1 MALTPRSTSVHNQ
14 MITRFIKHPKST
26 NFDEQDPPAKR
37 QKTGNSPK
45 KAPQTPSRRV
55 KRGVPDSDE
64 EDGNIQVKEE
74 DTEHKTDLESA
85 LPNVKTGD
93 DAIKE
98 YEAYKASEENKPESA
113 DERIE
118 KRTWIRGKSSLY
130 VDAFNLALDTVLDE
144 ESHLFNEAETEVFR
158 IWRHLDYEAQY
169 LKTSAWHRIKSL
181 GYHSDISDLDAA
193 AETLQRTYKL
203 PASFSEIESHPGE
216 LEAPAG
222 TTIGTSFTFADRSEE
237 EISTLEEASSLLKL
251 GELKA
256 LAKDAKVKG
265 KNKGELLKAL
275 RRTSQKQTGLGYVGL
290 KRSDSD
296 VSRASSASR
305 SRPETPEIEPEPE
318 GELSDDANRDAHF
331 TRRIMQ
337 ETGSCIRLSLA
348 TLKLFERVHL
358 VFYRSTEWTEK
369 SLTTIILAKI
379 ARRNFPEYI
388 VSRSA
393 NIFASRSLLLEYEAS
408 VRTQHRI
415 DSILE
420 FNGRPTEKGYQEIID
435 TFEEVYPRWQVLV
448 QEEQRKEDSVYQSGE
463 GSYLR
468 RLSPAWVYTRIIH
481 KALDVFR
488 RRKEHKREHEIVT
501 VLLDQRLFH
510 HSRRGAWYQR
520 KALLEEHYMAALT
533 DAEKRSKEKQK
544 RHWKVIALQTCEE
557 GLQDN
562 HVHIIYHYDLQKR
575 ITKLEL
581 SLNIPM
587 RLQHDFSH
595 VRLAKPVEVSMEG
608 TRIERSKP
616 PLTRRTS
623 SPHPTPSRRGGKT
636 IWLDPR
642 EDGECSVEAMCLSH
656 YRNQG
661 WKGYHSEGGI
671 IRTLFAYLFFDV
683 LFTYVPNVFQT
694 PYQTCPLDLHTDA
707 FYPSRI
713 SEINARL
720 NEISN
725 GDAPAI
731 IQRIYTEH
739 HERRTC
745 VVGLDWSYDVV
756 DLLEIARCFDA
767 GALATVC
774 KVMAQEYGQ
783 RGGGVPDL
791 FLWRVGGD
799 DDADIKNR
807 STSLSSAKEPA
818 TLMLEAIHAALA
830 DTSCPCIPDLQAG
843 IDSIDVV
850 RTWTWPYEDLAG
862 LLAGELGVGSGKGE
876 EGKKGGLKWKRTS
889 EHGGDKPGKLFDEA
903 AKRVASGECRVAV
916 VTGGEAL
923 ASLSAFAAAKQLPPP
938 GWTPPSTAVA
948 SVFSP
953 TSRDLGNNLGAI
965 HGIGAPIHV
974 YPLYEN
980 GFRAHRGQ
988 TLAENHDESA
998 KLYAEFARVAEGNE
1012 VAWGYGE
1019 KKSEEEIK
1027 NVGGK
1032 NRMICYPY
1040 PLLMNAFNTV
1050 NLAAAIILTTT
1061 SHATTLGIP
1070 RHKWIYPLGGA
1081 GTRDADAFWQRPNF
1095 HSSPSIEHSLDACMH
1110 VSNTTVQD
1118 IDLLD
1123 IYSCFPIVPKLA
1135 AAHLGL
1141 PLTGGSKNLTVLG
1154 GLTFFGGA
1162 GNNYSMHALT
1172 QMTRLLRRGEGNK
1185 ALVLCNGGVLSYQ
1198 YAVVLGRGPRED
1210 GTPYPNQNPLP
1221 EMVTDVAVPRV
1232 VDEPRGEAFVET
1244 YTVEFARDG
1253 TPARGFVVGRLKE
1266 GGGRFLANHGDE
1278 GALRL
1283 MAGGNG
1289 EIVGRK
1295 GWVWQDGEKKG
1306 RSLFAFDKPAKL

>member
-1 MALTPRSTSVHNQ
+1 
-14 MITRFIKHPKST
+14 
-26 NFDEQDPPAKR
+26 
-37 QKTGNSPK
+37 
-45 KAPQTPSRRV
+45 
-55 KRGVPDSDE
+55 
-64 EDGNIQVKEE
+64 
-74 DTEHKTDLESA
+74 
-85 LPNVKTGD
+85 
-93 DAIKE
+93 
-98 YEAYKASEENKPESA
+98 
-113 DERIE
+113 
-118 KRTWIRGKSSLY
+118 
-130 VDAFNLALDTVLDE
+130 
-144 ESHLFNEAETEVFR
+144 
-158 IWRHLDYEAQY
+158 
-169 LKTSAWHRIKSL
+169 
-181 GYHSDISDLDAA
+181 
-193 AETLQRTYKL
+193 LQRTYEL
-203 PASFSEIESHPGE
+203 PASPSEIESHPGE

-237 EISTLEEASSLLKL
+237 EIRTLEEASSLLKL
-251 GELKA
+251 DELRA

-379 ARRNFPEYI
+379 ARWNFPEYI

-393 NIFASRSLLLEYEAS
+393 NIFASRALLLEYEAS

-448 QEEQRKEDSVYQSGE
+448 REEQRKEDSVYQSGE

-501 VLLDQRLFH
+501 VLLHQRLFH

-533 DAEKRSKEKQK
+533 NVEKRSKENQK
-544 RHWKVIALQTCEE
+544 RHWKQIALQTCEE

-581 SLNIPM
+581 SLNIPK

-595 VRLAKPVEVSMEG
+595 VRLTKPAEVSMEG

-623 SPHPTPSRRGGKT
+623 SPHPNPSRRGGKT

-725 GDAPAI
+725 GEAPDI

-774 KVMAQEYGQ
+774 KVVAQEYGQ

-799 DDADIKNR
+799 DGDDGEDGEGADR
-807 STSLSSAKEPA
+807 
-818 TLMLEAIHAALA
+818 
-830 DTSCPCIPDLQAG
+830 
-843 IDSIDVV
+843 
-850 RTWTWPYEDLAG
+850 
-862 LLAGELGVGSGKGE
+862 KGE
-876 EGKKGGLKWKRTS
+876 VKFAEVKS
-889 EHGGDKPGKLFDEA
+889 ENDRLSDTQRLWIHVLTA
-903 AKRVASGECRVAV
+903 AGVRVELCA
-916 VTGGEAL
+916 
-923 ASLSAFAAAKQLPPP
+923 
-938 GWTPPSTAVA
+938 AVA
-948 SVFSP
+948 
-953 TSRDLGNNLGAI
+953 R
-965 HGIGAPIHV
+965 
-974 YPLYEN
+974 
-980 GFRAHRGQ
+980 
-988 TLAENHDESA
+988 
-998 KLYAEFARVAEGNE
+998 E
-1012 VAWGYGE
+1012 V
-1019 KKSEEEIK
+1019 KVI
-1027 NVGGK
+1027 
-1032 NRMICYPY
+1032 
-1040 PLLMNAFNTV
+1040 
-1050 NLAAAIILTTT
+1050 
-1061 SHATTLGIP
+1061 
-1070 RHKWIYPLGGA
+1070 
-1081 GTRDADAFWQRPNF
+1081 
-1095 HSSPSIEHSLDACMH
+1095 
-1110 VSNTTVQD
+1110 
-1118 IDLLD
+1118 
-1123 IYSCFPIVPKLA
+1123 
-1135 AAHLGL
+1135 
-1141 PLTGGSKNLTVLG
+1141 
-1154 GLTFFGGA
+1154 
-1162 GNNYSMHALT
+1162 
-1172 QMTRLLRRGEGNK
+1172 
-1185 ALVLCNGGVLSYQ
+1185 
-1198 YAVVLGRGPRED
+1198 
-1210 GTPYPNQNPLP
+1210 
-1221 EMVTDVAVPRV
+1221 
-1232 VDEPRGEAFVET
+1232 
-1244 YTVEFARDG
+1244 
-1253 TPARGFVVGRLKE
+1253 
-1266 GGGRFLANHGDE
+1266 
-1278 GALRL
+1278 
-1283 MAGGNG
+1283 
-1289 EIVGRK
+1289 
-1295 GWVWQDGEKKG
+1295 
-1306 RSLFAFDKPAKL
+1306 